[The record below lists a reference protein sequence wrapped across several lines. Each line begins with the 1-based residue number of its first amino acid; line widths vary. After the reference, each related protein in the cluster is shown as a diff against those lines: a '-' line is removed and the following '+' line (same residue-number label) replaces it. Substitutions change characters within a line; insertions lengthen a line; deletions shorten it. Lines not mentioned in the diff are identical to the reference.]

1 MPPPG
6 KQVLHGSQA
15 CGPASVRVPSAR
27 AATVK
32 EQETHCQSAHT
43 AEPGHHSPAPKRLS
57 DSEFFLPVLFL
68 VCGRAVSP

>member
-27 AATVK
+27 AAPVK
-32 EQETHCQSAHT
+32 EQETTVSQLTLRSPDTT
-43 AEPGHHSPAPKRLS
+43 ALRLS
-57 DSEFFLPVLFL
+57 
-68 VCGRAVSP
+68 A